1 MRCYKINYLKS
12 KIQKESFIQ
21 EYLPNESRIVQSS
34 ADNVPQNQEARDLHR
49 AQLGPADHTA
59 GAVVL
64 SGPPADDGD
73 GGDVAAQHHEQGE
86 QPEEAENE
94 GNVEVVVMM
103 LFICLQM
110 GDTVDNPAPPAGKAA
125 PG

>member
-12 KIQKESFIQ
+12 KIQKDQSFIQ
-21 EYLPNESRIVQSS
+21 ELPNEFRIVLSP
-34 ADNVPQNQEARDLHR
+34 ADNVPQNQETRDLHR

-103 LFICLQM
+103 LF
-110 GDTVDNPAPPAGKAA
+110 VDG
-125 PG
+125 GHCR